1 MGIAIGHGI
10 SIRHVGTHV
19 DTWTS
24 CGILAVV
31 SALGCMIF
39 ELKKNAT
46 RITRCVFLGK
56 TTELKMKNNTSNPSQ
71 SYLKTKKREN
81 NSGAGWYI
89 FRQSAVQLIAFPPSV
104 NSSVSYAFANFSQ
117 SQSVLRFC
125 PKRFWGKNHGLGD

>member
-1 MGIAIGHGI
+1 M
-10 SIRHVGTHV
+10 

-56 TTELKMKNNTSNPSQ
+56 TTEVKMKNNTSNPSQ
-71 SYLKTKKREN
+71 SYLKTKKEKTIQVLV
-81 NSGAGWYI
+81 GTYFGE
-89 FRQSAVQLIAFPPSV
+89 VQFSLLLSHPPSIPASLTRSPISLSHSP
-104 NSSVSYAFANFSQ
+104 SSDFAQNVSG
-117 SQSVLRFC
+117 
-125 PKRFWGKNHGLGD
+125 GKNHGLGD